1 MQIGQVNLGL
11 QIGILALIWIAFI
24 VKTRHKFFIHG
35 VLMLIAVALNVA
47 SFLLVMGPSLLG
59 FEIIRTQPL
68 HEISLI
74 TLAHG
79 IIGGI
84 ALILGAL
91 IVASWH
97 LQSSTKNCI
106 KMKRLM
112 KPTIILWTIALVL
125 GILLYSVLYGL

>member
-24 VKTRHKFFIHG
+24 LKTRHKFFIHG
-35 VLMLIAVALNVA
+35 VLMLIAVALNIA

-79 IIGGI
+79 VIGGL
-84 ALILGAL
+84 ALILGAM
-91 IVASWH
+91 IVLSWH
-97 LQSSTKNCI
+97 LQSSTKNCV